1 MNNELKTVTILFRA
15 TDYIRSCIQKDV
27 QRYNLNVTEF
37 GVLETLYHKGP
48 QSVHNIKSKVLIAN
62 SSLSYVIDTLI
73 QKGLIRKEKATQD
86 RRHHICELT
95 DQGKSLFDEAYPRHV
110 DQLRSVLNI
119 LTSEEEQQ
127 LQTLLKKLGKQGS
140 SS

>member
-27 QRYNLNVTEF
+27 QRYDLNVTEF
-37 GVLETLYHKGP
+37 GVLEALYHKGP

-73 QKGLIRKEKATQD
+73 QKGLIIKEKATQD

-95 DQGKSLFDEAYPRHV
+95 DQGKVLFDEAYPKHV
-110 DQLRSVLNI
+110 DQLRIVLDI

>member
-27 QRYNLNVTEF
+27 QRYDLNVTEF

-73 QKGLIRKEKATQD
+73 QKSLIRKEKAPQD

-95 DQGKSLFDEAYPRHV
+95 DQGKVLFDEAYPRHV
-110 DQLRSVLNI
+110 DQLRSVLDI